1 MIRLPARLALI
12 AFVCFIPGLQAVSFS
27 GSVPVPA
34 PPELAASA
42 YILQDFHS
50 GEIIAEK
57 NADMRIEPASITKI
71 MTTYV
76 VFDAI
81 RGGKLSL
88 DDRVLIS
95 EKAWR
100 NPEVP
105 GWMQGSRMFAD
116 VNTKVQ
122 VADLLRGLIIQSG
135 NDASVALAEHI
146 GGTEATF
153 VDIMNAYAEKLGLT
167 NTHYLNSTG
176 WPSEGHYTSARDIA
190 TLSRALIRNFP
201 ELYQMYSEKKFAY
214 NNISQ
219 ANRNTLLWK
228 DDSVDGIKTGHTE
241 SAGYC
246 LAASAERDGMRLLAV
261 VMGTADEDA
270 RIKYTQ
276 SLLNYG
282 FRFFDTARLFAA
294 NEALKDVR
302 VWKGGVESVKVGL
315 AEDLYVTI
323 PRGEYDNLK
332 SAMNIKR
339 DVFAPVAA
347 HDVIGQLVV
356 ELNGETLREEPLVAL
371 EAVERGNIFQRL
383 IDHVVHMLQ

>member
-1 MIRLPARLALI
+1 M
-12 AFVCFIPGLQAVSFS
+12 S

-34 PPELAASA
+34 PPEMAASA

-50 GEIIAEK
+50 GEIIAEE

-81 RGGKLSL
+81 RNGRLSL
-88 DDRVLIS
+88 DDKALIS

-105 GWMQGSRMFAD
+105 GWMQGSRMFAE
-116 VNTKVQ
+116 VNTRVSI
-122 VADLLRGLIIQSG
+122 ADLLRGLIIQSG
-135 NDASVALAEHI
+135 NDASVALAEHV
-146 GGTEATF
+146 GGTEAAF
-153 VDIMNAYAEKLGLT
+153 VDIMNAYVEKLGLT

-176 WPSEGHYTSARDIA
+176 WPVEGHYTSARDVA
-190 TLSRALIRNFP
+190 TLSRALIRDFP
-201 ELYQMYSEKKFAY
+201 ELYQMFSERRFTY

-219 ANRNTLLWK
+219 SNRNTLLWK

-261 VMGTADEDA
+261 VMGTADNDA
-270 RIKYTQ
+270 RIKYSQ

-282 FRFFDTARLFAA
+282 FRFFETARLFAG
-294 NEALKDVR
+294 NDSIKDVR
-302 VWKGGVESVKVGL
+302 VWKGGVESVQVGL

-332 SAMNIKR
+332 STMNVRR
-339 DVFAPVAA
+339 DVFAPVEQ
-347 HDVIGQLVV
+347 HEVLGQLIV
-356 ELNGETLREEPLVAL
+356 ELNGEAIREVPLIAFGG
-371 EAVERGNIFQRL
+371 VERGNIFQRI
-383 IDHVVHMLQ
+383 IDHVVYMLE